1 VVDVKGILWT
11 DDDYESIMRI
21 FGARTGLAVRP
32 AQRESTQLGIAKAM
46 RRTGMSDLSAYAA
59 LLAYDVDALD
69 NLIVELTVGETYFF
83 RESSQFEGIRREILP
98 EILKRKGRLHRV
110 KIWSAACA
118 SGEEPYSLAMLC
130 AEEGLASQ
138 CEILATDISSEALA
152 KARQATYRDWSLRGD
167 AGTATKKYL
176 RFDNG
181 RYFVDDRI
189 RRLVRFEFLNLAMD
203 VYPSYVTS
211 TEAMDLILCRNV
223 LIYFGRA
230 TIREVAERLFAC
242 LADGGWLITASGD
255 PPLGDYA
262 PFETVVTNFGVFYRR
277 PQASETAPH
286 SLADAKQSVRPT
298 HDAQASTEIDASA
311 PPERDADSPTKF
323 NRTVGSQ
330 LDSAKQAL
338 ARGDYA
344 QAVELSGPYSHDPA
358 ACILQV
364 KALAN
369 LHTEEAIQKCT
380 LFTARHP
387 LSAELHYLHAVLLM
401 ELNLD
406 VDAVNAAQRAVFLDR
421 SLAIAHFLLGSIL
434 QRRGS
439 LEGAKRAF
447 LNAREL
453 AAARPPDEI
462 VPLSEHETARLLTKA
477 AENHLR
483 VIEAAIGTTS

>member
-1 VVDVKGILWT
+1 VKGILWT

-21 FGARTGLAVRP
+21 FGARTGLTFRP
-32 AQRESTQLGIAKAM
+32 TQRESTQLGIAKAM
-46 RRTGMSDLSAYAA
+46 HRTGMSDLSAYAA

-98 EILKRKGRLHRV
+98 EILKRKGRSHRV

-176 RFDNG
+176 RFVNG

-203 VYPSYVTS
+203 VYPSHVTS

-277 PQASETAPH
+277 PQVSEAALH
-286 SLADAKQSVRPT
+286 KLADAKQDSRP
-298 HDAQASTEIDASA
+298 HRAQSSTKLAASTQ
-311 PPERDADSPTKF
+311 PKLNADPATSF
-323 NRTVGSQ
+323 NQSVDSQ
-330 LDSAKQAL
+330 LDIAKKAL

-358 ACILQV
+358 ACIVQV

-369 LHTEEAIQKCT
+369 LRTEEAAQKCT

-401 ELNLD
+401 EMNLD
-406 VDAVNAAQRAVFLDR
+406 VDAVHAAQRAVFLDR

-447 LNAREL
+447 RNAREL

-483 VIEAAIGTTS
+483 VIEAALRTTS

>member
-1 VVDVKGILWT
+1 MKEILWT
-11 DDDYESIMRI
+11 DGAYESIMQI
-21 FGARTGLAVRP
+21 FAARTGLTFRS
-32 AQRESTQLGIAKAM
+32 AQRESTQLGIA
-46 RRTGMSDLSAYAA
+46 RTMKRMGVSDAFAYAT
-59 LLAYDVDALD
+59 LLAHDVEALD
-69 NLIVELTVGETYFF
+69 KLIVELTVGETYFF
-83 RESSQFEGIRREILP
+83 RESSQFEGIRRQILP
-98 EILKRKGRLHRV
+98 EIRQRRGQSHRV
-110 KIWSAACA
+110 RIWSAACA
-118 SGEEPYSLAMLC
+118 SGEEPYSIAMLC
-130 AEEGLASQ
+130 DREGLANQ

-167 AGTATKKYL
+167 SRTVTKEYL
-176 RFDNG
+176 RCDNG
-181 RYFVDDRI
+181 RYIVDDRI

-203 VYPSYVTS
+203 VYPSHVTS

-255 PPLGDYA
+255 PPLGEYA
-262 PFETVVTNFGVFYRR
+262 PYETVVTDFGVFYRK
-277 PQASETAPH
+277 PQAG
-286 SLADAKQSVRPT
+286 KGG
-298 HDAQASTEIDASA
+298 QASHARHVANSPDAVSHSAELPLASRPRSRPEPVSYIDQTAC
-311 PPERDADSPTKF
+311 ER
-323 NRTVGSQ
+323 
-330 LDSAKQAL
+330 LDGAKRAL

-344 QAVELSGPYSHDPA
+344 QAVELSEPYSADPA
-358 ACILQV
+358 ACIVQV

-369 LHTEEAIQKCT
+369 LSTEEAIHKCHA
-380 LFTARHP
+380 FTAQHP

-406 VDAVNAAQRAVFLDR
+406 VDAVQAAQRAVFLDR

-447 LNAREL
+447 RNAREL
-453 AAARPPDEI
+453 AKTRPPHEI
-462 VPLSEHETARLLTKA
+462 VPLSEHETASLLAKA

-483 VIEAAIGTTS
+483 VIEAALGTTS